1 MPDLLVA
8 ILVLFLRLAYRTIDV
23 VSDLV
28 FPLYWGKV
36 AFGAI
41 LLLISLPGHPTSSD
55 AESLT
60 QNVSFIPCQEDR
72 RRRSDQSLSCVYL
85 HPEDQRSQ
93 PNHQR
98 YG

>member
-8 ILVLFLRLAYRTIDV
+8 ILVLLLRLLYRTIDV

-41 LLLISLPGHPTSSD
+41 LLLISLFL
-55 AESLT
+55 EILT
-60 QNVSFIPCQEDR
+60 
-72 RRRSDQSLSCVYL
+72 
-85 HPEDQRSQ
+85 
-93 PNHQR
+93 
-98 YG
+98 